1 MSIENTMAYIKDI
14 AIRLNNPI
22 MYGGVSLMVGAGFS
36 KNAEGIGNR
45 KTPPD
50 WSELAKA
57 MYDELYCK
65 PIDEDK
71 IENWKEQRLIKTSG
85 KNTLHLA
92 EEYMAFFDRNKM
104 NTLIENNIADDM
116 FVPGELHKRLLRL
129 NWKDIFTTNYD
140 TLLERT
146 NDAIFPFKSY
156 RVVLAQDNLPGSGTE
171 HRIIKLHGSIPGVRP
186 YIISEE
192 DFRCYPKKSAAFV
205 NTVQQALIETTLCMI
220 GFSGDDPNF
229 LSWHGWMHDN
239 LKENC
244 PQIYLIG
251 LFGNMN
257 ESERDIFRKRK
268 IALVDLSDLL
278 DGTEKDKYS
287 EAYSK
292 FIDLI
297 EAEKKSFKDSAP
309 FYTFSDTLKKK
320 IERES
325 NYIKKILE
333 FSESILTRVGDMVL
347 LPHEKRAEY
356 RKYFP
361 DKFDDILLNYTE
373 INDNLIHTISN
384 LIKIQQLC
392 LIPLYDYQAKKLI
405 DLCNTIKEEHINVS
419 PEWIISIYLYLLE
432 MYRMD
437 FDEKMYQ
444 EIKFRCED
452 IQSEIF
458 EISQGLYHLE
468 LAKYAAALFKAEEVN
483 EQLKLISK
491 TNLKIRIAKVGLYI
505 QLGNREYAETLLEE
519 CLNDLKKS
527 KMDSTLYASYKS
539 YLSLCY
545 ATLKGWHRNDE
556 YSDTEYKNNP
566 FQTRQIVIDMED
578 QLREEVLKSKAK
590 DEVRE
595 NVFEVNFNRGRTVV
609 FGENKLQRLSFEF
622 VLMLDTLCLPLF
634 TEQSILMPDAIKNI
648 MGTSD
653 NEYWK
658 LSFMVRS
665 NSKEVIERA
674 FSRRG
679 IATIPLHTMKELY
692 NNIWDCVQRTNYKD
706 FDGQSVFLS
715 CNYALN
721 VLSRMAVFL
730 EDEKVLDLVKH
741 LVKIVIN
748 DDVYTANELKKVI
761 SRLSTRFNG
770 RLAGN
775 LLHEIFIDADSRLC
789 LASFFTQMDI
799 SITAADIYYEKA
811 IELIKSKKD
820 FEKDNGIAQLLC
832 LWKNC
837 QVNKYE
843 AEIAKFLW
851 GKNVENFP
859 SSNNFYEMIW
869 EELPHPD
876 SIDFKRLYE
885 NFIYEGLTNHI
896 SNGDNFRYINLFY
909 VTSPISDRKYTKIAF
924 NNNQLEQILGSIENE
939 VKKDEDTFQFSK
951 FFDIKDKKQQI
962 GYFNE
967 FIAMVYTLKAGE
979 EGTENILKIIE
990 RIWLLIK
997 EKEEGGI
1004 AIEAVKTGLKSSY
1017 VQSLN
1022 MLKPAFWSNNK
1033 KVIEEAAMGLQLVLF
1048 MAKKN
1053 NQDITQVKEAILE
1066 IMDKLQYADI
1076 KYVKSIWNLL
1086 RQPIVNGLADDVTL
1100 QDKVAEIYTN
1110 CIKSYS
1116 YNGLKGDKY
1125 YFEAMYNCNNTL
1137 KRYMEQINT
1146 KEISVGHS
1154 LHNVVEY
1161 IKSLNIPELSTV
1173 WQ

>member
-1 MSIENTMAYIKDI
+1 MAYIKDI

-22 MYGGVSLMVGAGFS
+22 MYGGASLMVGAGFS

-71 IENWKEQRLIKTSG
+71 VENWKEQRLIKTSG

-92 EEYMAFFDRNKM
+92 EEYIAFFDRNKM

-146 NDAIFPFKSY
+146 NDDIFPFKSY
-156 RVVLAQDNLPGSGTE
+156 RVVVVQENLPGSGTE

-205 NTVQQALIETTLCMI
+205 NTVQQALIETTLCMV

-244 PQIYLIG
+244 PQVYLIG
-251 LFGNMN
+251 LFDNMN

-309 FYTFSDTLKKK
+309 FYASNDILKKK
-320 IERES
+320 IVKES

-333 FSESILTRVGDMVL
+333 FSELILTQVGDMAL
-347 LPHEKRAEY
+347 LPNEKRAEY
-356 RKYFP
+356 RNYFS
-361 DKFDDILLNYTE
+361 DKFNEILLNYTE

-405 DLCNTIKEEHINVS
+405 DICDTIKEEHVSIS

-432 MYRMD
+432 MYRID

-444 EIKFRCED
+444 EIRSRCED
-452 IQSEIF
+452 IQPELF

-468 LAKYAAALFKAEEVN
+468 LAKYAAALFNAEEVN
-483 EQLKLISK
+483 KQLKLISK

-556 YSDTEYKNNP
+556 YSDTEYKSNP
-566 FQTRQIVIDMED
+566 FQTRKIIIEMEN
-578 QLREEVLKSKAK
+578 QLREEILKSKVK
-590 DEVRE
+590 DEARE
-595 NVFEVNFNRGRTVV
+595 NVFEVNFSRIQTIEI
-609 FGENKLQRLSFEF
+609 GENKLRKLSFDF
-622 VLMLDTLCLPLF
+622 IMMLDTLCLPLF
-634 TEQSILMPDAIKNI
+634 TDQSILMPDAIKNI
-648 MGTSD
+648 MDTSD
-653 NEYWK
+653 NKYWK
-658 LSFMVRS
+658 LSFIVRA

-679 IATIPLHTMKELY
+679 IAMISYHTMKELY
-692 NNIWDCVQRTNYKD
+692 DNIWNCIQKMNYKD
-706 FDGQSVFLS
+706 FYGQSIFGDY
-715 CNYALN
+715 NYALD
-721 VLSRMAVFL
+721 VLSRMVVFL
-730 EDEKVLDLVKH
+730 EDEKVLNLVKH
-741 LVKIVIN
+741 LIKIDIN
-748 DDVYTANELKKVI
+748 DDSYIISELKRII
-761 SRLSTRFNG
+761 SRISTRFNG
-770 RLAGN
+770 RLAEN
-775 LLHEIFIDADSRLC
+775 LLQEIFIDADSRLC
-789 LASFFTQMDI
+789 LALFFTQIDI
-799 SITAADIYYEKA
+799 SITAAGMYYEKA

-820 FEKDNGIAQLLC
+820 FERDNGIAQLLC

-837 QVNKYE
+837 KINKYE

-851 GKNVENFP
+851 KENIENFP
-859 SSNNFYEMIW
+859 NSNNFYEMIW

-885 NFIYEGLTNHI
+885 NFIYEGLMNHI
-896 SNGDNFRYINLFY
+896 SEGDNFRYINLFY
-909 VTSPISDRKYTKIAF
+909 LTSPISDRKYTKIDF
-924 NNNQLEQILGSIENE
+924 NNNQLEQILGSIGNE
-939 VKKDEDTFQFSK
+939 VKKDEDTSQFSK
-951 FFDIKDKKQQI
+951 FFDRRDKKQQI
-962 GYFNE
+962 RYFNE

-979 EGTENILKIIE
+979 EGAENVLKIIE
-990 RIWLLIK
+990 RICLLIK
-997 EKEEGGI
+997 EKEGGGI
-1004 AIEAVKTGLKSSY
+1004 AIEAVKIGLQSSY

-1022 MLKPAFWSNNK
+1022 ILKPAFWSNNEK
-1033 KVIEEAAMGLQLVLF
+1033 AIEEAAMGIQLVLF

-1053 NQDITQVKEAILE
+1053 NRDVAQVKEAILE

-1076 KYVKSIWNLL
+1076 KYVKNIWNLL
-1086 RQPIVNGLADDVTL
+1086 RQPIVNGLADDIAL

-1125 YFEAMYNCNNTL
+1125 YFEALYNCNNTL
-1137 KRYMEQINT
+1137 KRYMDQINT
-1146 KEISVGHS
+1146 KEISIGHS